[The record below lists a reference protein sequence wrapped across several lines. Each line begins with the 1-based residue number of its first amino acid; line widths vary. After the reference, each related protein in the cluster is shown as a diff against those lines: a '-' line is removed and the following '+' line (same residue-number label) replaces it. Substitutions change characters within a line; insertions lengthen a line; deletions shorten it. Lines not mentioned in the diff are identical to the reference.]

1 MTAKQQTR
9 KRLVIAGVFFI
20 CSVSFM
26 AMIYLYFSK
35 PEVYVMPGVVVS
47 QPAPVAS
54 PVSSFP
60 PRLNSRLPHA
70 VTPGYKVS
78 SYKQVTPVVPKTSSY
93 RIWTSSSAKVH
104 EAGGGGSYGSSYT
117 ASGSNA
123 SGASYGAPS
132 SRADRGIN
140 YSGAANAMP
149 STSFLA
155 LATSRPMAAPEAEN
169 APQMARLAA
178 DPRRAPGPPT
188 TGDDPLPGDHQLV
201 EHPIGAPWVMMFFAL
216 LYALYILLTPK
227 ARKFIHFVQVEFGH
241 GKSVD
246 RQ

>member
-1 MTAKQQTR
+1 MNAKQQTR
-9 KRLVIAGVFFI
+9 KRLVIAGVFLI

-26 AMIYLYFSK
+26 AMIYLFFNK

-47 QPAPVAS
+47 KPAPVAS
-54 PVSSFP
+54 PVASFP

-70 VTPGYKVS
+70 VTPGNKVS

-104 EAGGGGSYGSSYT
+104 DAGGGGSYGSSYT
-117 ASGSNA
+117 ASGANT
-123 SGASYGAPS
+123 SGGSYGAPS
-132 SRADRGIN
+132 QRADRGIN
-140 YSGAANAMP
+140 YSGAVNAMP

-155 LATSRPMAAPEAEN
+155 LASSRPMAAPEAES

-178 DPRRAPGPPT
+178 DPRRAPGPPN

-201 EHPIGAPWVMMFFAL
+201 EHPVGAPWVMMFFAL
-216 LYALYILLTPK
+216 LYALYISLTPI
-227 ARKFIHFVQVEFGH
+227 ARKHANFFICRCT
-241 GKSVD
+241 D
-246 RQ
+246 RSR